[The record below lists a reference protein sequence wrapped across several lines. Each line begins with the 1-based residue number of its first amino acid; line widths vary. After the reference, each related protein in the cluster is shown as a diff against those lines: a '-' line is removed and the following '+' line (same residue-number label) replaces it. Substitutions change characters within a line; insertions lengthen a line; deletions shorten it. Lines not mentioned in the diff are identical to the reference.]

1 MLRHIKAVLF
11 DLDGTLID
19 SAPDLAAAADRLRLD
34 RGLPELGLSLYR
46 PHTGTGA
53 RGMLK
58 IAFQMEPEHPEFI
71 DLREEFFKNYERNL
85 VVNTRP
91 FDGVKELIESLN
103 DRSLAW
109 GIVTNKSARFTDPIV
124 RQIPLLTQAK
134 TVISG
139 DTTTHAKPHPAPILE
154 AMKRMGLRAEECV
167 YIGDDERDIVAGKA
181 AGVKTVAA
189 GYGYLGDAGDI
200 ANWNADVNIYSPL
213 DLLKWLPKT

>member
-34 RGLPELGLSLYR
+34 RGLPELGLTLYR

-58 IAFQMEPEHPEFI
+58 TAFQIEPEHPDFI
-71 DLREEFFKNYERNL
+71 DLREEFFQNYERNL
-85 VVNTRP
+85 VVHTKP
-91 FDGVKELIESLN
+91 FEGVQELLEGLKQSSLE
-103 DRSLAW
+103 W

-124 RQIPLLTQAK
+124 QQIPLLSQAK

-139 DTTTHAKPHPAPILE
+139 DTTAHAKPHPAPILE
-154 AMKRMGLRAEECV
+154 AMRRMNLSPAECV

-181 AGVKTVAA
+181 AGVKIVAA

-200 ANWNADVNIYSPL
+200 GKWGADLNIYSPL
-213 DLLKWLPKT
+213 ELLKWLPKT

>member
-34 RGLPELGLSLYR
+34 RGLPELGLTLYR

-58 IAFQMEPEHPEFI
+58 VAFQMEPDHPEFA
-71 DLREEFFKNYERNL
+71 DLKEAFFVNYEQNL
-85 VVNTRP
+85 VVHTAL
-91 FDGVKELIESLN
+91 FKGVQELIDSLKE
-103 DRSLAW
+103 RGLEW
-109 GIVTNKSARFTDPIV
+109 GIVTNKSERFTNPIV
-124 RQIPLLTQAK
+124 KKIPLLSLAK

-139 DTTTHAKPHPAPILE
+139 DTTAYAKPHPAPILE
-154 AMKRMGLRAEECV
+154 AMKRMDLNPQDCV

-181 AGVKTVAA
+181 AGVKTIAA

-200 ANWNADVNIYSPL
+200 VKWGADINIYSPI
-213 DLLKWLPKT
+213 DLLNWLPRS

>member
-124 RQIPLLTQAK
+124 RQSPLLTQAK

-139 DTTTHAKPHPAPILE
+139 DTTAHAKPHPAPILE

>member
-139 DTTTHAKPHPAPILE
+139 DTTAHAKPHPAPILE

>member
-11 DLDGTLID
+11 DLDGTLMD
-19 SAPDLAAAADRLRLD
+19 SAPDLAAAADRLRVD
-34 RGLPELGLSLYR
+34 RGLPQLGLSLYR

-58 IAFQMEPEHPEFI
+58 MAFQMEPEHPEFT
-71 DLREEFFKNYERNL
+71 DLREEFFQNYERNL
-85 VVNTRP
+85 VVHTKP
-91 FDGVKELIESLN
+91 FEGVDELIESLGH
-103 DRSLAW
+103 RSISW

-124 RQIPLLTQAK
+124 KQIPLLSQAK

-139 DTTTHAKPHPAPILE
+139 DTTAHAKPHPAPILE
-154 AMKRMGLRAEECV
+154 AMKRMRVDPQECV

-200 ANWNADVNIYSPL
+200 SKWGADINIYSPL

>member
-71 DLREEFFKNYERNL
+71 DLREQFFKNYERNL

-139 DTTTHAKPHPAPILE
+139 DTTAHAKPHPAPILE

>member
-34 RGLPELGLSLYR
+34 RGLPELGLTLYR

-58 IAFQMEPEHPEFI
+58 TAFQIEPEHPDFI
-71 DLREEFFKNYERNL
+71 DLREEFFQNYERNL
-85 VVNTRP
+85 VVHTRP
-91 FDGVKELIESLN
+91 FEGVQELLEGLKQCC
-103 DRSLAW
+103 LEW

-124 RQIPLLTQAK
+124 QQIPLLSQAK
-134 TVISG
+134 AVISG
-139 DTTTHAKPHPAPILE
+139 DTTANAKPHPAPILE
-154 AMKRMGLRAEECV
+154 AMRRMNLSPAECV

-200 ANWNADVNIYSPL
+200 GKWGADLNIYSPL
-213 DLLKWLPKT
+213 ELLKWLPKT

>member
-34 RGLPELGLSLYR
+34 RGLPELGLTLYR

-58 IAFQMEPEHPEFI
+58 TAFQIEPEHPDFI
-71 DLREEFFKNYERNL
+71 DLREEFFQNYERNL
-85 VVNTRP
+85 VVHTRP
-91 FDGVKELIESLN
+91 FEGVQELLEGLKQCC
-103 DRSLAW
+103 LEW

-124 RQIPLLTQAK
+124 QQIPLLSQAK
-134 TVISG
+134 AVISG
-139 DTTTHAKPHPAPILE
+139 DTTAHAKPHPAPILE
-154 AMKRMGLRAEECV
+154 AMRRMNLSPAECV

-189 GYGYLGDAGDI
+189 GYGYLGDTGDI
-200 ANWNADVNIYSPL
+200 GKWGADLNIYSPL
-213 DLLKWLPKT
+213 ELLKWLPKT

>member
-139 DTTTHAKPHPAPILE
+139 DTTAHAKPHPAPILE

-213 DLLKWLPKT
+213 DLLK

>member
-1 MLRHIKAVLF
+1 
-11 DLDGTLID
+11 
-19 SAPDLAAAADRLRLD
+19 
-34 RGLPELGLSLYR
+34 
-46 PHTGTGA
+46 
-53 RGMLK
+53 
-58 IAFQMEPEHPEFI
+58 MEPEHPEFI

-139 DTTTHAKPHPAPILE
+139 DTTAHAKPHPAPILE

>member
-34 RGLPELGLSLYR
+34 RGLPELGLTLYR

-58 IAFQMEPEHPEFI
+58 TAFQIEPEHPDFI
-71 DLREEFFKNYERNL
+71 DLREEFFQNYERNL
-85 VVNTRP
+85 VVHTKP
-91 FDGVKELIESLN
+91 FEGVQELLEGLKQSSLE
-103 DRSLAW
+103 W

-124 RQIPLLTQAK
+124 QQIPLLSQAK

-139 DTTTHAKPHPAPILE
+139 DTTAHAKPHPAPILE
-154 AMKRMGLRAEECV
+154 AMRRMNLSPADCV

-200 ANWNADVNIYSPL
+200 GKWGADLNIYSPL
-213 DLLKWLPKT
+213 ELLKWLPKT

>member
-1 MLRHIKAVLF
+1 M
-11 DLDGTLID
+11 
-19 SAPDLAAAADRLRLD
+19 
-34 RGLPELGLSLYR
+34 
-46 PHTGTGA
+46 
-53 RGMLK
+53 
-58 IAFQMEPEHPEFI
+58 
-71 DLREEFFKNYERNL
+71 
-85 VVNTRP
+85 
-91 FDGVKELIESLN
+91 
-103 DRSLAW
+103 
-109 GIVTNKSARFTDPIV
+109 
-124 RQIPLLTQAK
+124 LTQAK

-139 DTTTHAKPHPAPILE
+139 DTTAHAKPHPAPILE

>member
-34 RGLPELGLSLYR
+34 RGLPELGLTLYR

-58 IAFQMEPEHPEFI
+58 TAFQIEPEHPDFI
-71 DLREEFFKNYERNL
+71 DLREEFFQNYERNL
-85 VVNTRP
+85 VVHTKP
-91 FDGVKELIESLN
+91 FEGVQELLEGLKQSSLE
-103 DRSLAW
+103 W

-124 RQIPLLTQAK
+124 QQIPLLSQAK

-139 DTTTHAKPHPAPILE
+139 DTTAHAKPHPAPILE
-154 AMKRMGLRAEECV
+154 AMRRMNLSPAECV

-200 ANWNADVNIYSPL
+200 GKWGADLNIYSPL
-213 DLLKWLPKT
+213 ELLKWLPKT

>member
-34 RGLPELGLSLYR
+34 RGLPALGFPLYR

-58 IAFQMEPEHPEFI
+58 IAFQMEPEHPEFN
-71 DLREEFFKNYERNL
+71 DLREEFFKNYEQNL

-91 FDGVKELIESLN
+91 FEGVHELIESLN
-103 DRSLAW
+103 TRSLAW

-124 RQIPLLTQAK
+124 QKIPLLSQAK

-139 DTTTHAKPHPAPILE
+139 DTTPHAKPHPAPLLE
-154 AMKRMGLRAEECV
+154 AMKRMSLSPHECV

-200 ANWNADVNIYSPL
+200 GRWSADINIYSPL
-213 DLLKWLPKT
+213 ELLKWLPKN

>member
-109 GIVTNKSARFTDPIV
+109 GIVTNKSTRFTDPIV

-139 DTTTHAKPHPAPILE
+139 DTTAHAKPHPAPILE

>member
-34 RGLPELGLSLYR
+34 RGLPELGLTLYR

-58 IAFQMEPEHPEFI
+58 TAFQIEPEHPDFI
-71 DLREEFFKNYERNL
+71 DLREEFFQNYERNL
-85 VVNTRP
+85 VVHTRP
-91 FDGVKELIESLN
+91 FEGVQELLEGLKQCC
-103 DRSLAW
+103 LEW

-124 RQIPLLTQAK
+124 QQIPLLSQAK
-134 TVISG
+134 AVISG
-139 DTTTHAKPHPAPILE
+139 DTTAHAKPHPAPILE
-154 AMKRMGLRAEECV
+154 AMRRMNLSPAECV

-200 ANWNADVNIYSPL
+200 GKWGADLNIYSPL
-213 DLLKWLPKT
+213 ELLKWLPKT